1 MKSNSYSH
9 KSRSRGNS
17 RRNGSG
23 FRGQSI
29 DSNGPDGK
37 VRGSLHQVHEKYLA
51 LARDAGSS
59 GDRIT
64 AESFYQHAEHYYRLI
79 NVQNQTSPQNNNSGS
94 SRRGRNGSARSL
106 ARQEESARQE
116 DKDISETESF
126 PEAEPSTKT

>member
-9 KSRSRGNS
+9 KSRSRGTS

-23 FRGQSI
+23 FRGQSV

-59 GDRIT
+59 GDRIA

-79 NVQNQTSPQNNNSGS
+79 NAQNQTSPQNNHSGS
-94 SRRGRNGSARSL
+94 SRRGRNGSARSSEH
-106 ARQEESARQE
+106 QQESAHQE
-116 DKDISETESF
+116 DDDTSESGSSA
-126 PEAEPSTKT
+126 EAETPTKA

>member
-9 KSRSRGNS
+9 KSRSRGTS

-79 NVQNQTSPQNNNSGS
+79 NMQNQTNPQNHNSGS
-94 SRRGRNGSARSL
+94 SRRGRNGSARSS
-106 ARQEESARQE
+106 ARSEESAHQE
-116 DKDISETESF
+116 DKDLSETEPSL
-126 PEAEPSTKT
+126 EAETPAKD